1 MESFTFAGLTTN
13 IECSNISPVSYWDKR
28 LDIFNQVKSS
38 KELYQDMDNMTR
50 EAITGR
56 IRSAIEVMHDNV
68 DAWLPS
74 SFEIESGNVITVTYN
89 IVMTNIEKEVA
100 EDVMLTSFKLREAS
114 DELKDILVEMDED

>member
-1 MESFTFAGLTTN
+1 MESFTFAGLTTD
-13 IECSNISPVSYWDKR
+13 IECSNINPVSYWDKR

-38 KELYQDMDNMTR
+38 KELYQDMDDMTR
-50 EAITGR
+50 EAIADR
-56 IRSAIEVMHDNV
+56 IKSAIEVMHDNV

-74 SFEIESGNVITVTYN
+74 SFEIKSGNAITVTYN

-114 DELKDILVEMDED
+114 DELKDILIEMDED

>member
-1 MESFTFAGLTTN
+1 MESFTFAGLTTD
-13 IECSNISPVSYWDKR
+13 IECSNINPVSYWDKR

-38 KELYQDMDNMTR
+38 KELYQDMDDMTR
-50 EAITGR
+50 EAIADR
-56 IRSAIEVMHDNV
+56 IKSAIEVMHDNV

-74 SFEIESGNVITVTYN
+74 SFEVKSGNVITVTYN

-114 DELKDILVEMDED
+114 DELKDILIEMDED

>member
-74 SFEIESGNVITVTYN
+74 SFEIKSGNTITVTYN

-100 EDVMLTSFKLREAS
+100 EDVMLTSFKLQTN
-114 DELKDILVEMDED
+114 